1 MDKQELIRE
10 LEFKAVRSSGAGG
23 QNVNKVS
30 SKVVLFWNLIESK
43 VFSEEEKSRLEKKLR
58 NHLSK
63 EGLIILSAEE
73 TRSQIKNK
81 EIVIQKLVALIK
93 LALVQQKM
101 RKETKVPKSVIR
113 KNKESNKKLALK
125 KVLERESIKLF

>member
-1 MDKQELIRE
+1 MNVQELIKE
-10 LEFKAVRSSGAGG
+10 LNFKAVRSGGAGG
-23 QNVNKVS
+23 QHVNKVS
-30 SKVVLFWNLIESK
+30 SKVVLFWNLAESK
-43 VFSEEEKSRLEKKLR
+43 VFTLEEQSRLEKKLS
-58 NHLSK
+58 HYQSK
-63 EGLIILSAEE
+63 EGLIILSSEE

-93 LALVQQKM
+93 VALVQQKI

-125 KVLERESIKLF
+125 KSLRKRII

>member
-1 MDKQELIRE
+1 MNVQELIKE
-10 LEFKAVRSSGAGG
+10 LTFKAVRSGGAGG
-23 QNVNKVS
+23 QHVNKVS
-30 SKVVLFWNLIESK
+30 SKVVLFWNLAESK
-43 VFSEEEKSRLEKKLR
+43 VFTPEEQSRLEIKLSPY
-58 NHLSK
+58 LSK
-63 EGLIILSAEE
+63 EGLVILSSEE

-93 LALVQQKM
+93 VALVQQKI

-125 KVLERESIKLF
+125 KSLRKRII

>member
-1 MDKQELIRE
+1 MNVQELIKE
-10 LEFKAVRSSGAGG
+10 LNFKAVRSGGAGG
-23 QNVNKVS
+23 QHVNKVS
-30 SKVVLFWNLIESK
+30 SKVVLFWNLAESQ
-43 VFSEEEKSRLEKKLR
+43 VFTPEEQSRLEKKLS
-58 NHLSK
+58 HYQSK
-63 EGLIILSAEE
+63 EGLIILSSEE

-93 LALVQQKM
+93 VALVQQKI

-125 KVLERESIKLF
+125 KSLRKRII

>member
-125 KVLERESIKLF
+125 KSLRKRID